1 MFYLITNS
9 DGTKEG
15 PLTDDPTGTL
25 SIGQTVSVLSDGEY
39 AAYAATRAAN
49 AAKQQVLIECQQA
62 RAKRYEA
69 EASIYEIAD
78 ALTKQ
83 ASTDNPTIKAEGNAQ
98 LSSVLSKRLQIKRDI
113 PKP

>member
-69 EASIYEIAD
+69 EASVYDLAD
-78 ALTKQ
+78 AETKL
-83 ASTDNPTIKAEGNAQ
+83 ASTDAGVQADGAAQ
-98 LSSVLSKRLQIKRDI
+98 KSAVLSKRLQIKRDI